1 LLRSPGRPREGAQGT
16 VRIILALLLGF
27 VTATA
32 QSGMGVIEGRVR
44 FTGTPPPPT
53 VLTQDGSAQPVLYVS
68 DSAGLRYA
76 VVYLPDG
83 PKDKA
88 PPAAVVSVNQRNFIF
103 EPQVLAVRAG
113 QTVQF
118 TNDDPANHNV
128 RADDS
133 NPANRFNIDTATG
146 TAAANVH
153 RFASMPAG
161 VPVQLSCDIHPW
173 MATWI
178 YVFDHDRFAVTTADG
193 SFRIQNVPAGR
204 HRLAVRQPS
213 GRLARDL
220 TVDVRPGKTT
230 RLDVR
235 FSPADLGTAA
245 R

>member
-1 LLRSPGRPREGAQGT
+1 M
-16 VRIILALLLGF
+16 RIVIALLLGLLA
-27 VTATA
+27 ATA

-68 DSAGLRYA
+68 DTGGLRYA
-76 VVYLPDG
+76 VVYLPDA
-83 PKDKA
+83 PKDKS
-88 PPAAVVSVNQRNFIF
+88 PPADVATVNQRNFIF
-103 EPQVLAVRAG
+103 APQVVAVRAG

-128 RADDS
+128 RAGDA
-133 NPANRFNIDTATG
+133 NPANRFNLDTATG

-161 VPVQLSCDIHPW
+161 MPVQLSCDIHPW
-173 MATWI
+173 MAAWI
-178 YVFDHDRFAVTTADG
+178 YVFDHDRFAVTAADG
-193 SFRIQNVPAGR
+193 SFRIPNLPAGP

-220 TVDVRPGKTT
+220 TVDVRPGETT

-235 FSPADLGTAA
+235 FSPADLGMPA